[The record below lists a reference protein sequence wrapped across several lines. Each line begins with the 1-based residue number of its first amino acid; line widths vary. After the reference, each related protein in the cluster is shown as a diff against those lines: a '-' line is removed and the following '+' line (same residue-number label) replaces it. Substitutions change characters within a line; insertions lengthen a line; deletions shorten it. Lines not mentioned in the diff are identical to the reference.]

1 LQQTQPSFA
10 ENDDCRQVNLLD
22 RAQARSSLAQSAGRR
37 RSRPDRCRRQASL
50 AMTRWRPPAPRST
63 AIITREGFEKLKS
76 ELDHLWHT
84 LRPEVV
90 KALAAAAAEG
100 DRSENAEYTYRKK
113 QLGEI
118 DRRVRYLSK
127 RIPALKVAEGA
138 PADRLSVFFGALI
151 ELENLASGETLRYRI
166 VGPDETDAKLGWIS
180 IDSPL
185 ARAVLKKKLDE
196 EFEAELPGGRT
207 RFALIGVDYP
217 DA

>member
-1 LQQTQPSFA
+1 MS
-10 ENDDCRQVNLLD
+10 
-22 RAQARSSLAQSAGRR
+22 
-37 RSRPDRCRRQASL
+37 
-50 AMTRWRPPAPRST
+50 RWRPPAPSST
-63 AIITREGFEKLKS
+63 AIVTREGFEKLKA

-127 RIPALKVAEGA
+127 RIPLLKVAEGV
-138 PADRLSVFFGALI
+138 PADRDTVFFGASV
-151 ELENLASGETLRYRI
+151 ELENVDSGETVRYRI
-166 VGPDETDAKLGWIS
+166 VGPDETDARRGWIS

-185 ARAVLKKKLDE
+185 ARALLKKRLDD
-196 EFEAELPGGRT
+196 EFEAELPAGRT
-207 RFALIGVDYP
+207 RFAVIAVDYTSG
-217 DA
+217 